1 MADETANDD
10 LENSDAD
17 PTNPYGTS
25 EDVVGEISLRPARLR
40 EYVGQRVVRAN
51 LDIAIRAAAG
61 RGETLDHVLLMGP
74 PGLGKTSLAH
84 IIAAEMGVRVHQTS
98 GPVIDKAGD
107 LAAILTS
114 LDPGDVLF
122 IDEIHRLGRAIEEIL
137 YPAMEDSRID
147 LVIGEGPSARS
158 ISIDIH
164 PFTLVGATTRSGM
177 LSAPLRSRFGSTFRL
192 DFYEDDDLAAIIT
205 RSAGLLGV
213 DVEKAAAAEMARR
226 SRGTPR
232 IANRLL
238 RRLRDYAEVRA
249 QGRITPEVVE
259 QGLQMLG
266 VDEAGFDAMDRQF
279 LEMILEK
286 FDGGPVGVD
295 TLAAAL
301 GEDAGTLEE
310 VCEPYLLRQGF
321 IQRTPRGRIATA
333 RAYEHFG
340 VVPGRDQQTLFE

>member
-1 MADETANDD
+1 MAEQDPDKQGR
-10 LENSDAD
+10 DAD
-17 PTNPYGTS
+17 PTNPFGNA
-25 EDVVGEISLRPARLR
+25 EDVAGEISLRPARLG
-40 EYVGQRVVRAN
+40 EYVGQKVVREN
-51 LDIAIRAAAG
+51 LDIAIRAATK
-61 RGETLDHVLLMGP
+61 RGESLDHVLLMGP

-114 LDPGDVLF
+114 LERGDVLF

-164 PFTLVGATTRSGM
+164 SFTLVGATTRSGM

-192 DFYEDDDLAAIIT
+192 DFYEDDELAAIIL

-213 DVEKAAAAEMARR
+213 EVDAGAAREMAKR

-249 QGRITPEVVE
+249 QGRVTPEVVE
-259 QGLQMLG
+259 KGLDMLG
-266 VDEAGFDAMDRQF
+266 VDKAGFDAMDRQF
-279 LEMILEK
+279 LEAIVRK
-286 FDGGPVGVD
+286 FEGGPVGVE

-321 IQRTPRGRIATA
+321 IQRTPRGRVATV

-340 VVPGRDQQTLFE
+340 VTPGRDQQTLFE

>member
-1 MADETANDD
+1 MAETDPD
-10 LENSDAD
+10 KQDRDAD
-17 PTNPYGTS
+17 PTNPFGNA
-25 EDVVGEISLRPARLR
+25 EDVAGEISLRPARLG
-40 EYVGQRVVRAN
+40 EYVGQKVVREN
-51 LDIAIRAAAG
+51 LDIAIRAASK
-61 RGETLDHVLLMGP
+61 RGESLDHVLLMGP

-114 LDPGDVLF
+114 LERGDVLF

-158 ISIDIH
+158 ISIEIH

-192 DFYEDDDLAAIIT
+192 DFYEYDELAAIIL

-213 DVEKAAAAEMARR
+213 EVDDVAAREMAKR

-249 QGRITPEVVE
+249 EGRITSEVVE
-259 QGLQMLG
+259 DGLEMLG
-266 VDEAGFDAMDRQF
+266 VDKAGFDAMDRQF
-279 LEMILEK
+279 LEAILRK
-286 FDGGPVGVD
+286 FEGGPVGVD

-321 IQRTPRGRIATA
+321 IQRTPRGRVATV

-340 VVPGRDQQTLFE
+340 VTPGRDQQTLFE